1 MVLIGVNALSTP
13 SGKLESKFCLLKIFT
28 NEMFPMSWNRWY
40 GLRSYF
46 RSSLWVVPFIAL
58 LLYLIAIRLVY
69 AFDNW
74 GLWADVWPW
83 GVAGTQRMLETII
96 TMTLTFV
103 VFTFGSLLVAIQV
116 AGGQLTPRIIATTL
130 LRDNAIRFTVGLFI
144 FTLLFATGALSRL
157 GETVPQGVSGA
168 AGLLGF
174 FSIAA
179 FLYLIDYA
187 ARLLRP
193 VSIILKIG
201 ESGHAVIEE
210 VYPEPAESGCSSAG
224 ANRFAGTPDKIV
236 CHQAN
241 PAVVVAAN
249 MEGLL
254 ALAEK
259 TDSTIELVP
268 RVGDFVGTGE
278 ALFRLYGRNL
288 PPERTLKALVAL
300 GPERTLEQDSTFAF
314 RIIVDIAIKALSKA
328 INDPTTAV
336 LAIDQLQRLLCFVG
350 GRHLLDEEIRGKNG
364 KLRLIRRTP
373 NWEDFVQLTFS
384 EIRLYGAE
392 NFQVARRLRAMIEYA
407 SQVLPDDRRPA
418 LLIELDLLDRML
430 ERIYLFPE
438 DLMLARTPDSQGLG
452 GSARSASHANQH

>member
-1 MVLIGVNALSTP
+1 MG
-13 SGKLESKFCLLKIFT
+13 
-28 NEMFPMSWNRWY
+28 WNRWY
-40 GLRSYF
+40 SFRSYV
-46 RSSLWVVPFIAL
+46 RSSLWIVPFIAL
-58 LLYLIAIRLVY
+58 LVYVAAIRLVY
-69 AFDNW
+69 AYGDW
-74 GLWADVWPW
+74 IPWLDVWPW

-157 GETVPQGVSGA
+157 DTTVPHGVSGM

-174 FSIAA
+174 LSIAA

-193 VSIILKIG
+193 VSIILRVG
-201 ESGHAVIEE
+201 ERGHAVIEE
-210 VYPEPAESGCSSAG
+210 VYPDLAG
-224 ANRFAGTPDKIV
+224 IEGTCDDSVPFAGVPDKIV
-236 CHQAN
+236 FHQAN
-241 PAVVVAAN
+241 PAIVVAVN
-249 MEGLL
+249 MKALV
-254 ALAEK
+254 ALADR
-259 TDSTIELVP
+259 TGSIIELVP

-278 ALFRLYGRNL
+278 ALFRLYGQSL
-288 PPERTLKALVAL
+288 PDERRLKALVAL

-314 RIIVDIAIKALSKA
+314 RIIVDIGIKALSKA

-350 GRHLLDEEIRGKNG
+350 GRHLLGDEIRSKSG

-392 NFQVARRLRAMIEYA
+392 NFQIARRLRAVIEYA

-418 LLIELDLLDRML
+418 LLSELDLLDRML
-430 ERIYLFPE
+430 ERIYVFPE
-438 DLMLARTPDSQGLG
+438 DLNLARTPDSQGLG
-452 GSARSASHANQH
+452 GSGRQSSQASSD